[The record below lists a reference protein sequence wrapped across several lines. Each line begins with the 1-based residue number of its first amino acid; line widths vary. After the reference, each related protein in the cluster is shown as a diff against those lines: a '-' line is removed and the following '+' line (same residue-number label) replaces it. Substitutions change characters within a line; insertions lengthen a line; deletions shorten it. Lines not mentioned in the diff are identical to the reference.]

1 MTIAV
6 SDLTGSLTGILKED
20 YDLDIE
26 KEVEEADESWES

>member
-26 KEVEEADESWES
+26 KEERLKKKI